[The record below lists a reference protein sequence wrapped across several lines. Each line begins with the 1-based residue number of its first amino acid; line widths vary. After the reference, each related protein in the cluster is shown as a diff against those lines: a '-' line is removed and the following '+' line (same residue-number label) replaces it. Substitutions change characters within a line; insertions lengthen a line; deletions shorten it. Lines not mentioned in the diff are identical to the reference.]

1 MTRCQTND
9 RRCIIVF
16 QYSFSSI
23 QIFDRKMTGID
34 HLEEL
39 GIDVKAFGSV
49 TAGYGQCNGNE
60 TLG

>member
-1 MTRCQTND
+1 
-9 RRCIIVF
+9 
-16 QYSFSSI
+16 
-23 QIFDRKMTGID
+23 MTGID